1 MKDLMILHVFRVTTS
16 EEGHLNRT
24 QASSL
29 IYSHLD
35 HVIKKMITNDQK
47 VFQLTCIH
55 PIEWCCTSLLP
66 LKIEAGLYFDQGVNH
81 TLKSVIY

>member
-1 MKDLMILHVFRVTTS
+1 MILHVFNDVFRVTTS
-16 EEGHLNRT
+16 EEGHLNRS

-35 HVIKKMITNDQK
+35 HIITKMITNDQK

-55 PIEWCCTSLLP
+55 PIE
-66 LKIEAGLYFDQGVNH
+66 
-81 TLKSVIY
+81 

>member
-1 MKDLMILHVFRVTTS
+1 MEDLMILHVFNDVFRVTTS

-35 HVIKKMITNDQK
+35 HIIKNDYK
-47 VFQLTCIH
+47 WSESVPIDLYSPYWMMLYIFATFEDWSRVVFWSGC
-55 PIEWCCTSLLP
+55 
-66 LKIEAGLYFDQGVNH
+66 
-81 TLKSVIY
+81 